1 MRVKAVALA
10 LAAATVAGDAAAQ
23 TYDGVADCERHAKA
37 VYGRDSDF
45 KSFVIDRRTVEE
57 ERFDNKIGTQHV
69 ETIWR
74 GRATYTNR
82 REMRSRS
89 FICLHA
95 GGDKGA
101 LFIYMMPR

>member
-1 MRVKAVALA
+1 MF
-10 LAAATVAGDAAAQ
+10 AGDAAAQ
-23 TYDGVADCERHAKA
+23 AYEGIADCERHAKA
-37 VYGRDSDF
+37 VYSRDADF

-57 ERFDNKIGTQHV
+57 ERFDNKIGSQHV
-69 ETIWR
+69 ESIWR

-89 FICLHA
+89 FICLHD

-101 LFIYMMPR
+101 LFIYLMPR

>member
-1 MRVKAVALA
+1 MHLKAVALA
-10 LAAATVAGDAAAQ
+10 MSATILGGGAVAQ
-23 TYDGVADCERHAKA
+23 PHDGIADCERHAKA
-37 VYGRDSDF
+37 VYGRDADF

-57 ERFDNKIGTQHV
+57 ERFDDKIGSQHV
-69 ETIWR
+69 EAIWR
-74 GRATYTNR
+74 GRATYTSR

-95 GGDKGA
+95 GGSNGA